1 MTVKHT
7 NVLEAF
13 FREGPKMFPLYDN
26 ALRVSTTRGQPLNMG
41 FSWLI
46 SYRGTSQSPLSYH
59 FNFNSLHHLSD
70 EKIPWPWPFFGQPS
84 CAHIIIVRFVN
95 KYLRRI
101 ISSSASMGAP
111 GRTALGAFMNN
122 SIIGPL
128 SLGSVDLFRL
138 QVFLVNKYC
147 LLFSLDEIER

>member
-26 ALRVSTTRGQPLNMG
+26 ALQFSTTRGQPLDMG

-70 EKIPWPWPFFGQPS
+70 EQIPWPWPSFGQPS
-84 CAHIIIVRFVN
+84 WSHIIIVRFVN

-111 GRTALGAFMNN
+111 GRTALGAFMNC
-122 SIIGPL
+122 SFKFGKCRSL
-128 SLGSVDLFRL
+128 SHSRFLG
-138 QVFLVNKYC
+138 K
-147 LLFSLDEIER
+147 